1 MLTIQYDYRNLRQEL
16 KLIKEIL
23 TRPRDKK
30 TRRRE
35 VAFQILGSLSKG
47 VFKRRT
53 STGSEAFSL

>member
-30 TRRRE
+30 TRKRE
-35 VAFQILGSLSKG
+35 V
-47 VFKRRT
+47 VFNNKPP
-53 STGSEAFSL
+53 GPYFV